1 MTSGF
6 WRACVLA
13 LLPIFVQQ
21 LAATH
26 ALEHVADHAWQLA
39 PDGEDADCPE
49 CLLLGGLQPGG
60 ISASVP
66 WPLADLA
73 DAPPALDL
81 AAEPPRRSQSAHA
94 IRAPPENRN

>member
-13 LLPIFVQQ
+13 LLLIFVQQ

-49 CLLLGGLQPGG
+49 CLVLGGLQPGG

-66 WPLADLA
+66 WSLAVLADGPLAPDLA
-73 DAPPALDL
+73 V
-81 AAEPPRRSQSAHA
+81 EPPRRTQSAYA
-94 IRAPPENRN
+94 IRAPPEDRN

>member
-1 MTSGF
+1 
-6 WRACVLA
+6 LA
-13 LLPIFVQQ
+13 LLLIFVQQ

-49 CLLLGGLQPGG
+49 CLVLGGLQPGG

-66 WPLADLA
+66 WSLAVLADGPLAPDLA
-73 DAPPALDL
+73 V
-81 AAEPPRRSQSAHA
+81 EPPRRTQSAYA
-94 IRAPPENRN
+94 IRAPPEDRN